1 MAKKRIAVVSYN
13 LTPSSPLTQDAI
25 VFRDRLNATGLYDAE
40 LVHQWA
46 FDEQQSP
53 PTFKSA
59 LHWTRYQGAVICG
72 FYGAWNLRELIL
84 SKLPVICANNGYA
97 DDLGV
102 GEAPQEHFSE
112 DDFNVVNNT
121 HPITSGGPLGSV
133 DIGSPVWTDS
143 VSTLNHH
150 VDVLVQTLSGRAV
163 LAAHKTHKLVYF
175 GWYRLSLASS
185 GSPVFDWLTKSAQ
198 WAF

>member
-13 LTPSSPLTQDAI
+13 LTPSSSSTQDAI
-25 VFRDRLNATGLYDAE
+25 VFRDTLNATGLYDAR
-40 LVHQWA
+40 LVHQWS
-46 FDEQQSP
+46 FDETQGP

-59 LHWTRYQGAVICG
+59 AQWARFHGVVICH
-72 FYGAWNLRELIL
+72 FYFHWNLRELIL
-84 SKLPVICANNGYA
+84 SKAPVICANNGYA

-102 GEAPQEHFSE
+102 GEAPQEHISE
-112 DDFNVVNNT
+112 DDFNVVNNA
-121 HPITSGGPLGSV
+121 HPITGGTALGSIDVGGP
-133 DIGSPVWTDS
+133 IWTDS
-143 VSTLNHH
+143 VSTHNHH

-175 GWYRLSLASS
+175 GWYRMSQATS
-185 GSPVFDWLTKSAQ
+185 GSPTLNWLKRSAQ